1 VNVSLQSNC
10 EILLRW
16 CLKDFAARHEPC
28 PPLSPILTL
37 ENCADLG
44 SVPMGWKWACFCMSG
59 MGGGLSG
66 LCMAYVLRLAFLFVL
81 HILPHCFWFAVKDVL
96 TEHSWAHEI
105 CTHDNEERAI
115 VVASMNEFAYVIQ
128 AWLPL
133 IVWQQIDAPE
143 YRKGYITITFL
154 SAALIATAL
163 VTRTLHARELAK
175 GRSDQE
181 ASSEGSLAEEEVVA
195 MKGQN
200 DGVVKL

>member
-1 VNVSLQSNC
+1 MG
-10 EILLRW
+10 LLLYEWNGRW
-16 CLKDFAARHEPC
+16 FEWVMHGVCSPLIFSPS
-28 PPLSPILTL
+28 PPHLTL
-37 ENCADLG
+37 SCL
-44 SVPMGWKWACFCMSG
+44 
-59 MGGGLSG
+59 L
-66 LCMAYVLRLAFLFVL
+66 
-81 HILPHCFWFAVKDVL
+81 AVKDML
-96 TEHSWAHEI
+96 TEDSWAHEI
-105 CTHDNEERAI
+105 CTQDNEERAI

-175 GRSDQE
+175 GISDQE

-195 MKGQN
+195 GKFN
-200 DGVVKL
+200 DNGVARL